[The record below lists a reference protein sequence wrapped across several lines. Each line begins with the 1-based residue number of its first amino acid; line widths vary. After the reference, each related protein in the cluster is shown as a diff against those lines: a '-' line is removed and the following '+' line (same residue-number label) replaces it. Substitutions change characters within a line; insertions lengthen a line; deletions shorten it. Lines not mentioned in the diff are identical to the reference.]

1 MCLACVVDIFQQL
14 NIDSLKASMT
24 KLENWKREVK
34 IKIFAMFEKLTSV
47 LVAGGDNQVPPE
59 FTKNENFQLL
69 TALDNEF
76 SRYFPELNDEELD
89 SVRNPFKLRVR
100 RFPYDCQDELMELK
114 SDSGVK
120 GTFDEK

>member
-59 FTKNENFQLL
+59 FTKNENF
-69 TALDNEF
+69 
-76 SRYFPELNDEELD
+76 
-89 SVRNPFKLRVR
+89 
-100 RFPYDCQDELMELK
+100 
-114 SDSGVK
+114 
-120 GTFDEK
+120 